1 MTTHVDFSLR
11 SGATVSIQFTAAPLP
26 MSVKITRTSGEE
38 LAAFAS
44 NEAAS
49 ARPLPPGDLRV
60 SAFYATSSGQWI
72 PIDVDV
78 NEDTAA
84 RAIFRCS
91 AYAGSTLSPA
101 GSGPTKLEA
110 IVTVAKG

>member
-11 SGATVSIQFTAAPLP
+11 SGASASVQFTAAPLP
-26 MSVKITRTSGEE
+26 MSVKITRTTGEE
-38 LAAFAS
+38 LAAFAPGD
-44 NEAAS
+44 AAS
-49 ARPLPPGDLRV
+49 PRPLPPGELRV
-60 SAFYATSSGQWI
+60 SAFYRASGGEWI

-91 AYAGSTLSPA
+91 AYAGSTLSPGGA
-101 GSGPTKLEA
+101 GPTKLEA
-110 IVTVAKG
+110 IVTVAKS